1 MNVPR
6 FYHSGELTSH
16 REIFLDEAAA
26 HHAARVLR
34 LKEEDAVVLFN
45 GKGGEYPAKIT
56 GIGKTKVTVLTGEWQ
71 NIERESP
78 LQIILAQAV
87 SSAEKMD
94 FTVQK
99 AVELG
104 VTAIQPLASQRGVVR
119 MDAARARKRIEH
131 WRKVVIAACEQC
143 GRNRIPQIVEMD
155 SLKEFLGKAESDAL
169 RLVLSPD
176 GGLSFKQFKYKGGE
190 IILLV
195 GPEGGLTAQEEQA
208 AGAAGFTS
216 VTLGQ
221 RVLRTE
227 TAGLAA
233 LAAMQTLW
241 GDF

>member
-1 MNVPR
+1 MTVPR

-34 LKEEDAVVLFN
+34 FKEEDAVVLFN

-143 GRNRIPQIVEMD
+143 GRNRIPQIMEMV

-176 GGLSFKQFKYKGGE
+176 GGLSFKQFKYKAGG

>member
-1 MNVPR
+1 MTTAR
-6 FYHSGELTSH
+6 FYHSGELAPH

-34 LKEEDAVVLFN
+34 LKEKDAVVLFN
-45 GKGGEYPAKIT
+45 GKGGEYPARIT
-56 GIGKTKVTVLTGEWQ
+56 GINKTKVTVLTGEWQ

-78 LQIILAQAV
+78 LHIILAQVV

-104 VTAIQPLASQRGVVR
+104 VAAIQPLTSQRGVVR
-119 MDAARARKRIEH
+119 MDAARAQKRIEH
-131 WRKVVIAACEQC
+131 WRKVAIAACEQC
-143 GRNRIPQIVEMD
+143 GRNRIPQVAETV
-155 SLKEFLGKAESDAL
+155 SLKKFLGKTENGAL
-169 RLVLSPD
+169 RLILSPQ
-176 GGLSFKQFKYKGGE
+176 GGLSFKQLKYQGGG

-195 GPEGGLTAQEEQA
+195 GAEGGLTAEEEQA
-208 AGAAGFTS
+208 AHSAGFTP
-216 VTLGQ
+216 VTLGK

-233 LAAMQTLW
+233 LAAMQSMW

>member
-143 GRNRIPQIVEMD
+143 GRNRIPQIMEMV

>member
-1 MNVPR
+1 MTVPR

-26 HHAARVLR
+26 HHTARVLR

-45 GKGGEYPAKIT
+45 GKGGEYPARIT
-56 GIGKTKVTVLTGEWQ
+56 GISKTKVTVLTGEWQ

-87 SSAEKMD
+87 SSTEKMD

-104 VTAIQPLASQRGVVR
+104 VTSIQPLASQRSVVR
-119 MDAARARKRIEH
+119 LDAARAQKRIEH
-131 WRKVVIAACEQC
+131 WRKVAIAACEQC
-143 GRNRIPQIVEMD
+143 GRNRVPQIAEMV
-155 SLKEFLGKAESDAL
+155 SLKEFLDKAEHNAL
-169 RLVLSPD
+169 RLMLSPE
-176 GGLSFKQFKYKGGE
+176 GGLLFKQLKYKGGE

-195 GPEGGLTAQEEQA
+195 GAEGGFAPEEEQA

>member
-1 MNVPR
+1 MTVPR

-104 VTAIQPLASQRGVVR
+104 VTAIQPLASQRSVVR
-119 MDAARARKRIEH
+119 MDAARTQKRIEH
-131 WRKVVIAACEQC
+131 WRKVAIAACEQC
-143 GRNRIPQIVEMD
+143 GRNRVPQIAEMV
-155 SLKEFLGKAESDAL
+155 SLKKFLGKTEDGAL
-169 RLVLSPD
+169 RLMLSSRGGLFLKQLKYQD
-176 GGLSFKQFKYKGGE
+176 GG
-190 IILLV
+190 IIFLV
-195 GPEGGLTAQEEQA
+195 GAEGGFAPEEEQA
-208 AGAAGFTS
+208 ARAVGFTL

-241 GDF
+241 GDY

>member
-1 MNVPR
+1 MTTAR
-6 FYHSGELTSH
+6 FYHSSGLAPH

-45 GKGGEYPAKIT
+45 GKGGEYPARIT
-56 GIGKTKVTVLTGEWQ
+56 GMSKTEVTILTGEWQ

-78 LQIILAQAV
+78 LHIILAQAV
-87 SSAEKMD
+87 SSTEKMD

-104 VTAIQPLASQRGVVR
+104 AVAIQPLASQRSVVR
-119 MDAARARKRIEH
+119 LDAARAQKRVER
-131 WRKVVIAACEQC
+131 WQKVAIAACEQC
-143 GRNRIPQIVEMD
+143 GRNRIPQIAEMVP
-155 SLKEFLGKAESDAL
+155 LKKFIGKAEDGAL
-169 RLVLSPD
+169 RLMLSPRC
-176 GGLSFKQFKYKGGE
+176 GVSFKQLKYQGGG

-195 GPEGGLTAQEEQA
+195 GAEGGFTAEEEQA
-208 AGAAGFTS
+208 AGGAGFTP
-216 VTLGQ
+216 VTLGK

-233 LAAMQTLW
+233 LAAIQSLW

>member
-1 MNVPR
+1 MV
-6 FYHSGELTSH
+6 
-16 REIFLDEAAA
+16 
-26 HHAARVLR
+26 
-34 LKEEDAVVLFN
+34 
-45 GKGGEYPAKIT
+45 
-56 GIGKTKVTVLTGEWQ
+56 
-71 NIERESP
+71 
-78 LQIILAQAV
+78 
-87 SSAEKMD
+87 
-94 FTVQK
+94 
-99 AVELG
+99 
-104 VTAIQPLASQRGVVR
+104 
-119 MDAARARKRIEH
+119 
-131 WRKVVIAACEQC
+131 
-143 GRNRIPQIVEMD
+143 

-176 GGLSFKQFKYKGGE
+176 GGLSFKQLKYKGGE

-195 GPEGGLTAQEEQA
+195 GAEGGFAPEEEQA

>member
-1 MNVPR
+1 MTIAR
-6 FYHSGELTSH
+6 FYHSDELASH

-34 LKEEDAVVLFN
+34 LKEEDVVVLFN
-45 GKGGEYPAKIT
+45 GKGGEYPARIT
-56 GIGKTKVTVLTGEWQ
+56 GIGKTKVTVVTGEWQ

-78 LQIILAQAV
+78 LHIILAQAV

-104 VTAIQPLASQRGVVR
+104 ATVIQPLTSQRSVVR
-119 MDAARARKRIEH
+119 MDATRAQKRIEH
-131 WRKVVIAACEQC
+131 WRKVTIATCEQC
-143 GRNRIPQIVEMD
+143 GRNRIPEIAEMV
-155 SLKEFLGKAESDAL
+155 SLEQFLGKAENGAL
-169 RLVLSPD
+169 RLMLSPV
-176 GGLSFKQFKYKGGE
+176 GGLPFKQLEYKGGE

-195 GPEGGLTAQEEQA
+195 GAEGGFTAEEEQA
-208 AGAAGFTS
+208 TLAASFTP
-216 VTLGQ
+216 VTLGK

-233 LAAMQTLW
+233 LAAIQTLW

>member
-1 MNVPR
+1 MTLAR

-26 HHAARVLR
+26 HHTARVLR
-34 LKEEDAVVLFN
+34 LKDQDAVVLFN
-45 GKGGEYPAKIT
+45 GKGGEYPARIT
-56 GIGKTKVTVLTGEWQ
+56 GISKTKVTVLTGEWQ

-87 SSAEKMD
+87 SSTEKMD

-104 VTAIQPLASQRGVVR
+104 VTAIQPLASQRSVVR
-119 MDAARARKRIEH
+119 LYAARAQKRIEH
-131 WRKVVIAACEQC
+131 WRKVAIAACEQC
-143 GRNRIPQIVEMD
+143 GRNRVPQIAEMV
-155 SLKEFLGKAESDAL
+155 SLKEFLDKAEHNAL
-169 RLVLSPD
+169 RLMLSPE
-176 GGLSFKQFKYKGGE
+176 GGLLFKQLKYKGGE

-195 GPEGGLTAQEEQA
+195 GAEGGFAPEEEQA

>member
-176 GGLSFKQFKYKGGE
+176 GGLSFKQFKYKAGG

>member
-1 MNVPR
+1 MTLAR
-6 FYHSGELTSH
+6 FYHSGVLTSH

-78 LQIILAQAV
+78 LHIILAQAV
-87 SSAEKMD
+87 SSTEKMD

-104 VTAIQPLASQRGVVR
+104 ATAIQPLASQRSVVR
-119 MDAARARKRIEH
+119 LDAARAQKRIEH
-131 WRKVVIAACEQC
+131 WRKVAIAACEQC
-143 GRNRIPQIVEMD
+143 GRNRVPQIAEMV
-155 SLKEFLGKAESDAL
+155 SLKEFLVKAENGAL
-169 RLVLSPD
+169 RLMLSPG
-176 GGLSFKQFKYKGGE
+176 GGLSFKQLKYQGGG
-190 IILLV
+190 IIFLV
-195 GPEGGLTAQEEQA
+195 GAEGGLTAEEEQA
-208 AGAAGFTS
+208 ASGAGFTLA
-216 VTLGQ
+216 TLGR

>member
-1 MNVPR
+1 MTTAR
-6 FYHSGELTSH
+6 LYHSGELAPH
-16 REIFLDEAAA
+16 REIFLDELAA

-34 LKEEDAVVLFN
+34 LKEKDAVVLFN
-45 GKGGEYPAKIT
+45 GKGGEYSARIT
-56 GIGKTKVTVLTGEWQ
+56 GISKTRVTVFTGEWQ

-78 LQIILAQAV
+78 LDIILAQAV

-104 VTAIQPLASQRGVVR
+104 VAAIQPLTSQRAVVR
-119 MDAARARKRIEH
+119 MDAARAQKRIEH
-131 WRKVVIAACEQC
+131 WRKVAIAACEQC
-143 GRNRIPQIVEMD
+143 GRNRIPQVADMV
-155 SLKEFLGKAESDAL
+155 SLKKFLGKTESGAL
-169 RLVLSPD
+169 RLMLSPQ
-176 GGLSFKQFKYKGGE
+176 GGLSFKQLEYQSGG

-195 GPEGGLTAQEEQA
+195 GAEGGLTAEEEQA
-208 AGAAGFTS
+208 AHSAGFTP
-216 VTLGQ
+216 VTLGK

-233 LAAMQTLW
+233 IAAMQTMC

>member
-1 MNVPR
+1 MTVPR
-6 FYHSGELTSH
+6 FYHSGKLASH

-45 GKGGEYPAKIT
+45 GEGGEYPARIT
-56 GIGKTKVTVLTGEWQ
+56 GIGKIKVTLLTGEWQ
-71 NIERESP
+71 DIERESP

-99 AVELG
+99 ATELG
-104 VTAIQPLASQRGVVR
+104 VTAIQPLASQRSVAR
-119 MDAARARKRIEH
+119 LDAARARKRIEH

-143 GRNRIPQIVEMD
+143 GRNRIPQIAEMVP
-155 SLKEFLGKAESDAL
+155 LKTFFGNAQHDAL
-169 RLVLSPD
+169 RLMLSPE
-176 GGLSFKQFKYKGGE
+176 GGLFFRQLKYQGGA

-195 GPEGGLTAQEEQA
+195 GAEGGFAPEEELA
-208 AGAAGFTS
+208 ARAAGFTPA
-216 VTLGQ
+216 TLGR

-227 TAGLAA
+227 TAGIAA

>member
-1 MNVPR
+1 MTVPR

-16 REIFLDEAAA
+16 REMFLDEAAA

-34 LKEEDAVVLFN
+34 LKEEDAVVLFD
-45 GKGGEYPAKIT
+45 GKGGEYPARIT

-78 LQIILAQAV
+78 LQIILVQGV

-104 VTAIQPLASQRGVVR
+104 ATAIQPLASQRSAVR
-119 MDAARARKRIEH
+119 MDAARAQKRIEH
-131 WRKVVIAACEQC
+131 WRKVAIAACEQC
-143 GRNRIPQIVEMD
+143 GRNRIPQIAEMVP
-155 SLKEFLGKAESDAL
+155 LKYFIHKAEHDAL
-169 RLVLSPD
+169 RLMLSPE
-176 GGLSFKQFKYKGGE
+176 GGLSFKQLKYQGGG
-190 IILLV
+190 IIFLV
-195 GPEGGLTAQEEQA
+195 GAEGGLTAQEEQA
-208 AGAAGFTS
+208 AGGAGFTL
-216 VTLGQ
+216 VTLGR

>member
-1 MNVPR
+1 MTIAR
-6 FYHSGELTSH
+6 FYHSRELAPH

-26 HHAARVLR
+26 YHAVRVLR

-45 GKGGEYPAKIT
+45 GKGGEYPARIT
-56 GIGKTKVTVLTGEWQ
+56 GMSKTKVTVLTGEWR

-87 SSAEKMD
+87 SSTEKMD

-104 VTAIQPLASQRGVVR
+104 AAAIQPLASQRSVVR
-119 MDAARARKRIEH
+119 LDAARAQKRIEH
-131 WRKVVIAACEQC
+131 WRKVAIAACEQC
-143 GRNRIPQIVEMD
+143 GRNRIPQIAEMI
-155 SLKEFLGKAESDAL
+155 SLKKFLVKAENGAL
-169 RLVLSPD
+169 RLMLSPR
-176 GGLSFKQFKYKGGE
+176 GGMPFKQLKYQGGG
-190 IILLV
+190 ILLLV
-195 GPEGGLTAQEEQA
+195 GAEGGLTAEEEQA
-208 AGAAGFTS
+208 AVGAGFTP
-216 VTLGQ
+216 VTLGK

>member
-1 MNVPR
+1 MTTVR
-6 FYHSGELTSH
+6 FYHSGDLAAR
-16 REIFLDEAAA
+16 REIFLDEAAT

-45 GKGGEYPAKIT
+45 GKGGEYPARIT
-56 GIGKTKVTVLTGEWQ
+56 GIGKTKVTVVTGEWQ

-94 FTVQK
+94 LTVQK

-104 VTAIQPLASQRGVVR
+104 VTAIQPLASQRSVVR
-119 MDAARARKRIEH
+119 MDAARAQKRVEH
-131 WRKVVIAACEQC
+131 WRKVTIAACEQC
-143 GRNRIPQIVEMD
+143 GRNRIPEIAEMV
-155 SLKEFLGKAESDAL
+155 SLEKFLGKAENGAL
-169 RLVLSPD
+169 RLMLSPE
-176 GGLSFKQFKYKGGE
+176 GGLPFKQLEYKGGG

-195 GPEGGLTAQEEQA
+195 GAEGGFAPKEEQA
-208 AGAAGFTS
+208 ARTAGFVA

-233 LAAMQTLW
+233 LAAIQSLW